1 MKQIHVKVRSDHLE
15 RQVSVAKP
23 ILAVTELV
31 WNALD
36 ADAKKVRVE
45 LGYNKMNGLQSITV
59 IDNGHGLSY
68 ADAIPAFENLGGSWK
83 SSHAKS
89 KGEGR
94 LLHGK
99 AGKGRFR
106 AFFLGDQVTW
116 KTFYEDKGSVQQLT
130 IQGTRSKLG
139 VFTLSEPVPAKRER
153 TGTEVK
159 ISEIQRNFPSLEGP
173 NAVQEMSGQLALYLR
188 KYPAVQV
195 SYNGTVVDPSSVED
209 LVTDYPLGEIRLDN
223 DRVIADAQVTVIE
236 WKTMAERSLLLCD
249 ADGFALAEIPSGV
262 QAPGFNFTVYLRSNY
277 IRELDQAGA
286 LIFEELDPN
295 FRKLLDAARNAV
307 KDHFRRRKAE
317 SAVNIV
323 KEWKEQEI
331 YPYEGEPRSL
341 LEQAE
346 RQVFDVVALNVSEYL
361 TDFDKTDARSKRFS
375 LRLLRQAIEES
386 PGAVQKIIQD
396 VLDLPADKR
405 DDLAALLKRT
415 TLSALINA
423 SKVVADRLDFL
434 RGLDILLFDPQSKE
448 QLLERSQL
456 HKILEDHTWIFG
468 EEFALSVSDR
478 SLKDVLKKHLHL
490 LGRTEEPVEAV
501 LRDDGTV
508 GIVDLMLSR
517 SIPQSRAD
525 EREHLIVELKR
536 PKKVID
542 SGVYDQIESYAMAVA
557 ADERFRDT
565 KTRWIFWAVSDDI
578 APNIRVRARQPNK
591 PEGLVLEV
599 PDAHLTVWVKSW
611 GQALESCRGRLE
623 FFQRNL
629 EYVADDESAIALLRK
644 LYSKYLPSAISG
656 ADSVADK
663 PA

>member
-83 SSHAKS
+83 SSQAKS

-173 NAVQEMSGQLALYLR
+173 NAVQEMAGQLALYLR

-195 SYNGTVVDPSSVED
+195 FYNGTVVDPSSVED

-223 DRVIADAQVTVIE
+223 DRVIVDAQITVIE
-236 WKTMAERSLLLCD
+236 WKAVAERSMLLCD

-317 SAVNIV
+317 LAVNIV

-434 RGLDILLFDPQSKE
+434 RGLEILLFDPQSKE

-578 APNIRVRARQPNK
+578 ASNIRVRARQPNK
-591 PEGLVLEV
+591 PKG
-599 PDAHLTVWVKSW
+599 WFWKS
-611 GQALESCRGRLE
+611 RTR
-623 FFQRNL
+623 
-629 EYVADDESAIALLRK
+629 I
-644 LYSKYLPSAISG
+644 
-656 ADSVADK
+656 
-663 PA
+663 